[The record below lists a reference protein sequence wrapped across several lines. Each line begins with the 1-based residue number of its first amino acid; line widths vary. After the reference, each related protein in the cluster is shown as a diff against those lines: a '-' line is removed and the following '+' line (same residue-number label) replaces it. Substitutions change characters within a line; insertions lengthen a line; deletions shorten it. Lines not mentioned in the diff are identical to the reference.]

1 MSIGKI
7 SQYISAQFS
16 GASASSQKS
25 EEVKTEESKTEVKA
39 AESQAVTLS
48 NDFNPTEALDRQA
61 RIDGLKK
68 SVSQGSYQIDSE
80 KLAAK
85 VAGELF
91 A

>member
-16 GASASSQKS
+16 GTSATSQ
-25 EEVKTEESKTEVKA
+25 KTEETKTEVKA
-39 AESQAVTLS
+39 AQSQAVTLS

-61 RIDGLKK
+61 RIDQLKK
-68 SVSQGSYQIDSE
+68 SVSQGNYQIDSE